1 MIIDFQFFINF
12 VVGILTFFGSWT
24 LKLLYHKF
32 KDLEEG
38 QEELW
43 LHHEKD
49 LKEERRRL
57 NDLALSLP
65 EKYVSKDDF
74 NNLVQT
80 VHHRFDR
87 REEKIDSLKK

>member
-1 MIIDFQFFINF
+1 MNIDFQFFINF
-12 VVGILTFFGSWT
+12 IVGILAFFGSWI
-24 LKLLYHKF
+24 LKLLYDKF
-32 KDLEEG
+32 KNLEEG
-38 QEELW
+38 QEKLR
-43 LHHEKD
+43 LHHERD

-74 NNLVQT
+74 NSLVQT

-87 REEKIDSLKK
+87 LEEKIDSLKK